1 MHCFSLTL
9 WRGICAQAIPRHPP
23 LPVAELKRATR
34 TPDKING
41 VARPTDNNAN
51 GTPLAMARILM
62 IGLRYNEVPG
72 GWTFFR
78 EMARRLT
85 SVGHRIT
92 FLTFR
97 LPETNRHDLIDGV
110 DIFRVRSLYL
120 PQIPIIIPDPTD
132 LLKVLRLILRE
143 KVEVVYDVSSGV
155 SPIGS
160 LVYLFIRASRLKT
173 PWITHVCGEL
183 KGFTGSPL
191 RRVLF
196 ETYLRVVSKLSMSHS
211 DFVLAAGDAVR
222 RRVLSLSVLPEK
234 VKVVRVGPKESTMG
248 VSNEDLCPITARQM
262 LGLSRSDFVVG
273 SVGRLTFGKGFET
286 LISACGL
293 LNDKIPELKLIIV
306 GSGELEG
313 KLRNLAIRKLSQG
326 KVFFTGWVS
335 NPYSV
340 LPAVDVFVSASSSE
354 AGVSAAL
361 IEAMSTGLACVTTPF
376 TDFVKTLHNGVVISK
391 PDPSELAQALVLLHD
406 NPILRQT
413 LGRNAKVSAGR
424 ALEIYDWRAY
434 RSKVDETISLLLGSR
449 SDKVSVAN

>member
-132 LLKVLRLILRE
+132 LLK
-143 KVEVVYDVSSGV
+143 
-155 SPIGS
+155 
-160 LVYLFIRASRLKT
+160 
-173 PWITHVCGEL
+173 
-183 KGFTGSPL
+183 GFTGSPL

-248 VSNEDLCPITARQM
+248 SSNEDLCPITARQM